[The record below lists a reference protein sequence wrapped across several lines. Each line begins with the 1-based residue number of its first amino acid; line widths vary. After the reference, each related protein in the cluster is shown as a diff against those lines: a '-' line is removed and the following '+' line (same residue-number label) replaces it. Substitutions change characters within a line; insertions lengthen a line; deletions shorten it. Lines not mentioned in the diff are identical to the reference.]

1 MLINAQEIW
10 RDDDDDASD
19 LNKRRSA
26 ITALMSATAKK
37 KEDPRRQPFLHTLK
51 SKAKIARAPGR
62 SCDHLAD
69 FCIGKQQCEIE
80 SRKHAAQGGLMRSCS
95 I

>member
-1 MLINAQEIW
+1 VLINAQEIW

-26 ITALMSATAKK
+26 ITALMSATAE
-37 KEDPRRQPFLHTLK
+37 KEDQYAVNRSCTRT
-51 SKAKIARAPGR
+51 KAKQRSPGR

-80 SRKHAAQGGLMRSCS
+80 SRRHAAQGGL
-95 I
+95 